1 MARIGGLVTDPNVG
15 AYCHIK
21 LDDGKILLNDDR
33 GSLDRGTVT
42 ITEVKWQ
49 WLGLVSRET
58 IFSCDL
64 ESPEGQAVRTFLT
77 RGAAPGSAA
86 ATPLGAFIEVL
97 KECRTINDVRAR
109 CAALSRQARS
119 AAAGGA
125 R

>member
-21 LDDGKILLNDDR
+21 LDDGKVLLNHDWR
-33 GSLDRGTVT
+33 SLDRGTVT

-49 WLGLVSRET
+49 WLGLNSRET
-58 IFSCDL
+58 IFRCDL
-64 ESPEGQAVRTFLT
+64 ESPEGQAVRTVLT

-86 ATPLGAFIEVL
+86 ATSLGAFIEVL
-97 KECRTINDVRAR
+97 KECRTMDDVRAR
-109 CAALSRQARS
+109 CAALSRQVRS
-119 AAAGGA
+119 TAGGA